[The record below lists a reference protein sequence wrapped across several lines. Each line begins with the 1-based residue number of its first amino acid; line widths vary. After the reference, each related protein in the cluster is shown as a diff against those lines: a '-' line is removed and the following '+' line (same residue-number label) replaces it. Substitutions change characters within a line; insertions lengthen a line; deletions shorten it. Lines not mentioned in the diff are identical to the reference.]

1 MIVTILGS
9 GTSNGVPVIGCTCPV
24 CLSSEKKNNR
34 TRSSIWI
41 QGESASVVID
51 TATEFRIQ
59 ALREGIDWVDAV
71 FLTHAHAD
79 HIHGLD
85 DIRPL
90 SYNKTIPVYGNE
102 PTIAEIQHRFDYIFK
117 GTQKGGGKPRI
128 TLHTLGAG
136 TVRIEDL
143 TITPVPVLHG
153 KLPILAYR
161 IGDVG
166 YCTDCSYIPES
177 SIKLLANL
185 KLLIIGSLRYTPHPT
200 HFSVSQTVEVFRE
213 LRPKKAYLTH
223 ISHEIEHN
231 TLASELPDG
240 IEPAWDG
247 LNIEI

>member
-1 MIVTILGS
+1 MVVTILGS

-24 CLSSEKKNNR
+24 CLSCDKKNNR
-34 TRSSIWI
+34 TRSSLWI
-41 QGESASVVID
+41 QGESASFIID

-59 ALREGIDWVDAV
+59 ALREGIDRVDAV

-90 SYNKTIPVYGNE
+90 SYNRTIPVYSNE

-128 TLHTLGAG
+128 TLHPLGAG
-136 TVRIEDL
+136 TVPIADL
-143 TITPVPVLHG
+143 TITAVPVMHG

-166 YCTDCSYIPES
+166 YCTDCSYIPETS
-177 SIKLLANL
+177 FKLLENL

-200 HFSVSQTVEVFRE
+200 HFSVSQTVEVIRKLHPE
-213 LRPKKAYLTH
+213 KAYLTH
-223 ISHEIEHN
+223 ISHEIEHAA
-231 TLASELPDG
+231 LISELPHG

-247 LNIEI
+247 LKVEI